1 MRLTH
6 HKDFSC
12 ATWNEKAPVN
22 FLKEC
27 ELRICW
33 SLKNKWWHL
42 TIPNCIQNL
51 QISWT
56 KLMKICCYILH
67 HLVHNKGNVS
77 GTNQITRLGYV
88 SCTNQITGLG
98 VCLHQWERQGI
109 VPRVNRDME
118 FGCAKWCN
126 AVSPTLTPTK
136 NDIDKEPWGHL
147 SSKII
152 HVLRENLVAMICQ
165 D

>member
-1 MRLTH
+1 MRLTF

-27 ELRICW
+27 KLRICW

-109 VPRVNRDME
+109 VPHVNRDME
-118 FGCAKWCN
+118 FCVRKMVQCSQSNTDSHKEWHWQR
-126 AVSPTLTPTK
+126 AVR
-136 NDIDKEPWGHL
+136 
-147 SSKII
+147 SSI
-152 HVLRENLVAMICQ
+152 Q
-165 D
+165 